1 MIKDGR
7 INNIDIKV
15 SKESENRAFRIF
27 DTILKFVE
35 DLGYKIK
42 SECRD
47 TKVCMLR

>member
-35 DLGYKIK
+35 DLGYKINRCVLNY
-42 SECRD
+42 E
-47 TKVCMLR
+47 TKLMV